1 MGVPHMV
8 SDVGGMSEL
17 VDLERFSE
25 AVVPHGSEGAL
36 AVALQAVLERGTLP
50 VLPLRQTVLPP
61 CALAPLESS
70 AVSGSCQ
77 NQVFQKC
84 QLDALSSV
92 CMFQGFL
99 GMC

>member
-36 AVALQAVLERGTLP
+36 AVALQTALERGTLP
-50 VLPLRQTVLPP
+50 VLPLRQTVRPP
-61 CALAPLESS
+61 CALAPLESGP
-70 AVSGSCQ
+70 VSGLRPNFECYS
-77 NQVFQKC
+77 
-84 QLDALSSV
+84 
-92 CMFQGFL
+92 
-99 GMC
+99 

>member
-36 AVALQAVLERGTLP
+36 AVALQTALERGTLP
-50 VLPLRQTVLPP
+50 VLPLRQTVRPP
-61 CALAPLESS
+61 CALAPLESGP
-70 AVSGSCQ
+70 VSGLIPNFECYS
-77 NQVFQKC
+77 
-84 QLDALSSV
+84 
-92 CMFQGFL
+92 
-99 GMC
+99 

>member
-17 VDLERFSE
+17 VDLERYSE

-36 AVALQAVLERGTLP
+36 AVALQTALERGTLP
-50 VLPLRQTVLPP
+50 VLPLRQTVRLP
-61 CALAPLESS
+61 CTLAPCPL
-70 AVSGSCQ
+70 VSDQDWDCAGLLSR
-77 NQVFQKC
+77 QVNTVASIC
-84 QLDALSSV
+84 IIRRGPS
-92 CMFQGFL
+92 